1 MTSMSQTSSQL
12 QNKILTLLFPLIVLL
27 FFIISIWQFL
37 NTRLSIIQAVKDQL
51 IAMASTSIPFIDA
64 SLVKELKAQH
74 DVQSEA
80 YLEIEQVLQKI
91 RSVNNLEQNAVKILV
106 RKGNVTQFIATSGD
120 KIVVGQEFDMWLEMN
135 TTFNNGEIR
144 IKDPY
149 SSDGEKYMS
158 VFAPIKDNLSVVALL
173 QIDLNVG
180 NKLPTILPFLLLP
193 LLGSV
198 LLLLLGVI
206 LLRIILRPLQQNVNA
221 LASHFHNIASGRLST
236 EYEYINN
243 HYLVEITDILEQLQ
257 SSIQKQVESE
267 EDKEKLQKQI
277 KGLLSTVSAA
287 ADGDFTVNASVTANT
302 LGALADS
309 FNLMISDL
317 SALVRDVKKG
327 ATQVFD
333 FTRGI
338 LDTIKNMAGGAENQ
352 ASEIEHLS
360 KLAKSMANVAENT
373 NNSALRAVGSTKLA
387 KEVAERGGNIVKQSI
402 EGMHHIKE
410 TVLET
415 SKRVKS
421 LGESS
426 VRIGEIT
433 EFISDIANRTNL
445 LALNATIE
453 AARAGEAGR
462 GFTVVADEI
471 RNLAERSKRAASE
484 ITKLIDE
491 IQNGTS
497 EVVMAMEL
505 GNNEVAEGTKM
516 VDEAGSALREILGAV
531 DISTTSVEEITDATK
546 NQLKSSEDIVEIM
559 DRIAK
564 IAQQTA
570 DGAKKS
576 ESEITRLES
585 LSQTLN
591 NTVAKF
597 KLSQ

>member
-1 MTSMSQTSSQL
+1 MAQTSSKL
-12 QNKILTLLFPLIVLL
+12 QNKILILLFPVIAAL

-37 NTRLSIIQAVKDQL
+37 NMRSSIMQAVEKQL
-51 IAMASTSIPFIDA
+51 IAMAATSTPFIDA
-64 SLVKELKAQH
+64 SLIKELEVH
-74 DVQSEA
+74 DGVGSED
-80 YLEIEQVLQKI
+80 YLKIEQVLQKI
-91 RSVNNLEQNAVKILV
+91 RDVNNLEFNAVKILS
-106 RKGNVTQFIATSGD
+106 RRGNVTRFIATSGNRNL
-120 KIVVGQEFDMWLEMN
+120 VGQEFDLRFEMN
-135 TTFNNGEIR
+135 PPFNKGEIQV
-144 IKDPY
+144 KGPY
-149 SSDGEKYMS
+149 DIDDEKYMS
-158 VFAPIKDNLSVVALL
+158 VFAAIQDNLTVVAVL
-173 QIDLNVG
+173 QIDLNVKD
-180 NKLPTILPFLLLP
+180 KLPAILKFLVFP
-193 LLGSV
+193 AMASV
-198 LLLLLGVI
+198 LLFLVGLIV
-206 LLRIILRPLQQNVNA
+206 LRIILKPLQESINA
-221 LASHFHNIASGRLST
+221 LATHFHNIASGRLT
-236 EYEYINN
+236 NKYDYTNN
-243 HYLVEITDILEQLQ
+243 HYLGEITNILEQLQ
-257 SSIQKQVESE
+257 SGIQKQVESE

-287 ADGDFTVNASVTANT
+287 ADGDFTVNANVTANT

-338 LDTIKNMAGGAENQ
+338 LDTIKNMAVGAENQ
-352 ASEIEHLS
+352 ASEIENLN
-360 KLAKSMANVAENT
+360 KLAKNMANIAENT
-373 NNSALRAVGSTKLA
+373 NNSALRAVGSAKLA
-387 KEVAERGGNIVKQSI
+387 MEVAERGGNIVKQSI

-415 SKRVKS
+415 SRRVKS
-421 LGESS
+421 LGDSS
-426 VRIGEIT
+426 ARIGEIT

-453 AARAGEAGR
+453 AARAGDAGR

-471 RNLAERSKRAASE
+471 RNLAERSKHAASE
-484 ITKLIDE
+484 ITKLIEE

-497 EVVMAMEL
+497 EVVMAMDL
-505 GNNEVAEGTKM
+505 GKNEVAEGTKM
-516 VDEAGSALREILGAV
+516 VDEAGSVLREILGAV
-531 DISTTSVEEITDATK
+531 DISTTSVEEITDAT
-546 NQLKSSEDIVEIM
+546 NIQLKSSEDIVEIM

-597 KLSQ
+597 KLSH